1 MVKNISKKFIAILA
15 ILILIAGVFS
25 PISKVY
31 ADFMIASAD
40 LHDNGEVGRNL
51 LHKADDGTFKAV
63 ITHYVT
69 YTYNGN
75 EYPAYCLNKDLPGV
89 GETSDYTVN
98 VSSAVTNQ
106 KVYRVIIN
114 GFPYKSAS
122 ELGVETDGD
131 AFQAT
136 KQAVYCVLDGTDPR
150 TNFKGANARGDKI
163 VNAIINLTDIGN
175 NGSQTYSEARVDITK
190 EGDLTKEKLNNKN
203 YYVQT
208 FKVTSPQEMG
218 GTYDAVIA
226 GLPVGTKVMNENN
239 EEQKNFS
246 GETII
251 KVAIPEDEITGTI
264 NGKLVLQNVKC
275 KTYPILYG
283 NTTVAGTQDYALAGD
298 PYELYNSNADLTLK
312 INAPTLIKTER

>member
-203 YYVQT
+203 YY
-208 FKVTSPQEMG
+208 
-218 GTYDAVIA
+218 
-226 GLPVGTKVMNENN
+226 NN
-239 EEQKNFS
+239 
-246 GETII
+246 
-251 KVAIPEDEITGTI
+251 
-264 NGKLVLQNVKC
+264 
-275 KTYPILYG
+275 
-283 NTTVAGTQDYALAGD
+283 
-298 PYELYNSNADLTLK
+298 
-312 INAPTLIKTER
+312 